1 MGGDNGKPQD
11 DLRELR
17 KYVVIVILGLLIFVT
32 IGNYVDDVLLGDKFD
47 PGVNFYLLVAGIIT
61 GVFTGEA
68 VALLR
73 RK

>member
-1 MGGDNGKPQD
+1 MGGDNGRQD

-32 IGNYVDDVLLGDKFD
+32 IGNYIDDLFMGDKFD

-68 VALLR
+68 VALIR